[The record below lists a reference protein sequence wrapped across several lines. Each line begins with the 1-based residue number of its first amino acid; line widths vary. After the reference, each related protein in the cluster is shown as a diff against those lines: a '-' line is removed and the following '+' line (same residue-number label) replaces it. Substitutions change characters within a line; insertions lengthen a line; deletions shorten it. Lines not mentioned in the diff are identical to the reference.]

1 MLALRPSKTLQT
13 TTREMSKRHPIA
25 ALAAFVPRLMLGLI
39 LGLMLGLLLAGP
51 AAAQAI
57 ERISDHKDWSAF
69 RYKEDGETVCYMAS
83 EPKKSEGDYK
93 NRGDIY
99 AIVTHR
105 PASNRIGEVS
115 VSAGYSYK
123 KESSVRMKIGSRSWD
138 FFTNGTSAW
147 APTAVEDKAIVK
159 AMRAGSSMV
168 VKGTSSRGTL
178 TTDTYSLLGFSKAL
192 GAINKACGL

>member
-1 MLALRPSKTLQT
+1 MR
-13 TTREMSKRHPIA
+13 KRLLIA
-25 ALAAFVPRLMLGLI
+25 ALAVLAPGIGLA
-39 LGLMLGLLLAGP
+39 LPPAGP

-57 ERISDHKDWSAF
+57 ERISDHRDWSAF

-83 EPKKSEGDYK
+83 SPKKAEGDYTQ
-93 NRGDIY
+93 RGDIF

-105 PASNRIGEVS
+105 PASNRVGEVS
-115 VSAGYSYK
+115 ISAGYTYK
-123 KESSVRMKIGSRSWD
+123 DKSSVRLKIGSKSWD
-138 FFTNGTSAW
+138 LFTDGSSAW
-147 APTAVEDKAIVK
+147 APTAQEDKAIVT

-192 GAINKACGL
+192 GAINSACGL

>member
-1 MLALRPSKTLQT
+1 
-13 TTREMSKRHPIA
+13 MSRRHLIA
-25 ALAAFVPRLMLGLI
+25 AFAAIVSWP
-39 LGLMLGLLLAGP
+39 LLTGP

-57 ERISDHKDWSAF
+57 ERISDHQAWSAF

-83 EPKKSEGDYK
+83 TPKKAEGDYTT
-93 NRGDIY
+93 RGDVF

-115 VSAGYSYK
+115 ISAGYSYK
-123 KESSVRMKIGSRSWD
+123 EESSVRLKIGSKGWD
-138 FFTNGTSAW
+138 LFTDGTSAW

-168 VKGTSSRGTL
+168 VKGTSGRDTL
-178 TTDTYSLLGFSKAL
+178 TTDTYSLLGFSKAY